1 MVCHDEPMNA
11 RHVILVHGAWHG
23 AWCWSALQAELDRRG
38 VPSIAIDLP
47 GHGASLAPL
56 TDMHGDARC
65 VSDTMRVLRDRGVV
79 DPVLVGHSY
88 GGAVISQ
95 AAHFEP
101 NVAHLVYVAA
111 FALNDGESVM
121 SALMS
126 FPPAAVGLQQAM
138 VGRDDGT
145 SVLDPTLAKPALYGD
160 CDPVAADAALARL
173 SPQPT
178 ATVTQPTLGSPRDAI
193 ASTYVVC
200 DRDDAVHPT
209 HQRIMAERCT
219 YTVTLD
225 TDHSPFL
232 SMVTATADILE
243 AIARS

>member
-1 MVCHDEPMNA
+1 MSA
-11 RHVILVHGAWHG
+11 RHVVLVHGAWHG

-47 GHGASLAPL
+47 GHGASTAPL

-65 VSDTMRVLRDRGVV
+65 VADTLNVLRDRGVT

-95 AAHFEP
+95 AAVFHP
-101 NVAHLVYVAA
+101 DVSHLVYVAA
-111 FALNDGESVM
+111 FALHDGESVM

-126 FPPAAVGLQQAM
+126 FPPASVGLQAAM

-145 SVLDPTLAKPALYGD
+145 SVLDPDLAGPALYGN
-160 CDPVAADAALARL
+160 CDPVAAAAASARL

-178 ATVTQPTLGSPRDAI
+178 ATMTQPTQGSPCDTI

-209 HQRIMAERCT
+209 HQKLMAERCT
-219 YTVTLD
+219 TTVVLD

-232 SMVTATADILE
+232 SMVTETADILE
-243 AIARS
+243 SIARS

>member
-1 MVCHDEPMNA
+1 MSA
-11 RHVILVHGAWHG
+11 RHVVLVHGAWHG

-47 GHGASLAPL
+47 GHGASTAPL

-65 VSDTMRVLRDRGVV
+65 VADTLNVLRDRGVT

-95 AAHFEP
+95 AAVFHP
-101 NVAHLVYVAA
+101 DVAHLVYVAA
-111 FALNDGESVM
+111 FALHDGESVM
-121 SALMS
+121 SALVS
-126 FPPAAVGLQQAM
+126 FPPASVGLQAAM

-145 SVLDPTLAKPALYGD
+145 SVLDPDLAGPALYGN
-160 CDPVAADAALARL
+160 CDPVAAAAASARL

-178 ATVTQPTLGSPRDAI
+178 ATMTQPTQGSPRDTI

-209 HQRIMAERCT
+209 HQKLMAERCT
-219 YTVTLD
+219 TTVVLD

-232 SMVTATADILE
+232 SMVVETADILE
-243 AIARS
+243 SIARS

>member
-1 MVCHDEPMNA
+1 MSA
-11 RHVILVHGAWHG
+11 RHVVLVHGAWHG

-47 GHGASLAPL
+47 GHGASTSPL
-56 TDMHGDARC
+56 SDMHGDARC
-65 VSDTMRVLRDRGVV
+65 VADTLRVLRERGVTA
-79 DPVLVGHSY
+79 PVLVGHSY

-95 AAHFEP
+95 AASLHP
-101 NVAHLVYVAA
+101 DVAHLVYIAA

-121 SALMS
+121 SALVS
-126 FPPAAVGLQQAM
+126 FPPASVGLQAAM

-145 SVLDPTLAKPALYGD
+145 SVLDPDLAKPALYGN
-160 CDPVAADAALARL
+160 CDPVAATAALARL

-178 ATVTQPTLGSPRDAI
+178 ATVTQPTHGAPRNI
-193 ASTYVVC
+193 IPSTYVVC
-200 DRDDAVHPT
+200 DRDDAVHPI
-209 HQRIMAERCT
+209 HQKLMAERCT
-219 YTVTLD
+219 TTIVLD

-232 SMVTATADILE
+232 SMVAETADILE